1 MSCTRAEHTDP
12 PEERTSG
19 FHTSY
24 EIWKLLRRSGRQAS
38 IPRMRYGSSLRDALE
53 RERARKLHLQA
64 SAKDGVVHDKS
75 ISLTVKPSEK
85 YLSLVKEL
93 YGKTYVGDN
102 AGDNVLS
109 QNMVENRRQEIL
121 SILFGKPHISASEL
135 ALILNTSAR
144 TIERDLEWLKKN
156 GLVVREGADHG
167 GKWIVLKQ

>member
-1 MSCTRAEHTDP
+1 M
-12 PEERTSG
+12 
-19 FHTSY
+19 
-24 EIWKLLRRSGRQAS
+24 
-38 IPRMRYGSSLRDALE
+38 
-53 RERARKLHLQA
+53 
-64 SAKDGVVHDKS
+64 
-75 ISLTVKPSEK
+75 TVKPSEK

-102 AGDNVLS
+102 VGDNVLS

-135 ALILNTSAR
+135 ALILDTSAR
-144 TIERDLEWLKKN
+144 TIERNLEWMKKN

>member
-1 MSCTRAEHTDP
+1 M
-12 PEERTSG
+12 
-19 FHTSY
+19 
-24 EIWKLLRRSGRQAS
+24 
-38 IPRMRYGSSLRDALE
+38 
-53 RERARKLHLQA
+53 
-64 SAKDGVVHDKS
+64 
-75 ISLTVKPSEK
+75 KPSEK

-102 AGDNVLS
+102 AGDNVGDNVLS

-121 SILFGKPHISASEL
+121 SILFGKPHISASKL